1 MNNIA
6 VSFIVPI
13 YNRQDRLDRCI
24 DSLVYQ
30 SLDNIEILLVDDH
43 STDNSYAIMEAWHAR
58 FPEKIRLLKT
68 EGKGVAYA
76 KNTGIRAAKG
86 QYVLFVDSD
95 DYTDYKTAKRLYD
108 CAEQNDF
115 PEMVYSPITRVY
127 PSSMQLTAKLEGK
140 PHVED
145 YLKLSFHFLHGKLI
159 RTDLFE
165 RFGELPL
172 LGVGEDVSW
181 VFPVISHL
189 NTIAYCDLPCYFYE
203 LAPDSI
209 TLNGMRPNYIEDI
222 IAGSERIIEKSN
234 PVYREHALVY
244 AYQRIVNLN
253 EKHPVYSDVITRYL
267 LEHAEEIESIANL
280 ETRSPALYRALSTAR
295 SCSGFIPKTA
305 YLNGFAS
312 PDAAEQIDSQALFLG
327 DSRVV
332 VLSESNC
339 DLTRCPETVKT
350 AFANGN
356 MEFVGHYFALT
367 ACYEQGGIYVS
378 GDLIIDNPLN
388 ALLTDPSF
396 FGFES
401 NQVFTDKI
409 FGGCAGNPV
418 LRSILDTYRYPD
430 LYEDP
435 FAPLSSRI
443 KTVLVGMGNV
453 PLVSSQLRSLNY
465 GFCLYP
471 VDMFVYTLPYARRP
485 QISHYKPELLQTG
498 ETVQIPAA
506 ILNSLGMRHVKLETE
521 RTKRERDNQK
531 KRANHLEWQL
541 RDFRGSIL
549 ARIGLKVHRLY
560 RKIRYRR

>member
-30 SLDNIEILLVDDH
+30 SLDDIEILLVDDH

-58 FPEKIRLLKT
+58 FPDKIRLLKT

-86 QYVLFVDSD
+86 QYLLFVDSD

-108 CAEQNDF
+108 CAEQNGF

-127 PSSMQLTAKLEGK
+127 PSSMQLTAEMEGN
-140 PHVED
+140 PCVED

-159 RTDLFE
+159 RSDLFD
-165 RFGELPL
+165 RFGELAP

-181 VFPVISHL
+181 IFPAISHL

-209 TLNGMRPNYIEDI
+209 TLNGMRPNYVEDI
-222 IAGSERIIEKSN
+222 IAGSERIIEKTN
-234 PVYREHALVY
+234 PVYREHALLY
-244 AYQRIVNLN
+244 AYQRIVHLN
-253 EKHPVYSDVITRYL
+253 EKHPVYSDVVTRYL
-267 LEHAEEIESIANL
+267 LDHAEEIESITDL
-280 ETRSPALYRALSTAR
+280 ETRSPSLYRGLLAAR
-295 SCSGFIPKTA
+295 SCTGFIPRIA
-305 YLNGFAS
+305 YLNGFAC
-312 PDAAEQIDSQALFLG
+312 PDAQNSVNPQTLFLG
-327 DSRVV
+327 DSSIV
-332 VLSESNC
+332 VLDASNC
-339 DLTRCPETVKT
+339 DLEHCPDTVKS
-350 AFANGN
+350 AYANGN
-356 MEFVGHYFALT
+356 MEFVGHYFALK
-367 ACYEQGGIYVS
+367 ACYDHGGIYIS
-378 GDLIIDNPLN
+378 NDLIIENPFN
-388 ALLTDPSF
+388 SLLTDPSF

-401 NQVFTDKI
+401 NQVFTDKV

-418 LRSILDTYRYPD
+418 LRNILDTYQYSD

-443 KTVLVGMGNV
+443 RTVIVGMGNV
-453 PLVSSQLRSLNY
+453 PLASSQLRSLAY

-471 VDMFVYTLPYARRP
+471 VDMFVYTLPYAQKP
-485 QISHYKPELLQTG
+485 HITSYKSELLQAG
-498 ETVQIPAA
+498 ETVQIPVAV
-506 ILNSLGMRHVKLETE
+506 LNSLGARHVKLESE
-521 RTKRERDNQK
+521 RLKRERDNQK
-531 KRANHLEWQL
+531 KKANHLEWQL

-560 RKIRYRR
+560 RKIRYRN